1 MAKSSNFEFFI
12 CILVILAILWI
23 TGGFILPYIVKRIEQ
38 FNDLNARLQ
47 LAKNK
52 RTEYIE
58 ARKELMN
65 AVDSEENNLA
75 LRGVY

>member
-1 MAKSSNFEFFI
+1 MVKTSNFDFSTGIMIF
-12 CILVILAILWI
+12 LAIVWLNMW
-23 TGGFILPYIVKRIEQ
+23 FILPYIAEQ
-38 FNDLNARLQ
+38 FNNLNQRLDV
-47 LAKNK
+47 AKTK
-52 RTEYIE
+52 RMEYIN

>member
-1 MAKSSNFEFFI
+1 MVKTSNFDFSTGIMIF
-12 CILVILAILWI
+12 LAIVWLNVW
-23 TGGFILPYIVKRIEQ
+23 FILPYIAEQ
-38 FNDLNARLQ
+38 FNNLNQRLD
-47 LAKNK
+47 LAKTK
-52 RTEYIE
+52 RMEYIN